1 MTLWIDKIIDANR
14 AVEKAT
20 GDVFEVEKEIKKLVD
35 KEFNRDDLYV
45 KVETPTD
52 GYGST
57 TIQVAP
63 IIRTNDPLYSKLKVN
78 DCPLYIEVTLPY
90 PYTGADKANLID
102 KIVALLKEE
111 I

>member
-20 GDVFEVEKEIKKLVD
+20 GDVFEVEKVIKKLVD
-35 KEFNRDDLYV
+35 KEYSENLYV
-45 KVETPTD
+45 KIETPTD

-63 IIRTNDPLYSKLKVN
+63 IIRTDAPLYSKLRVN
-78 DCPLYIEVTLPY
+78 DCPLYIEVTLPS